1 MMLNTLLDYLADM
14 TVLYG
19 QACVYVYVDIDGERY
34 RITSLEGKQGEKR
47 PNERKDPNVITIK
60 AKRIKDDFERG

>member
-19 QACVYVYVDIDGERY
+19 QACVVVDIDIDGERY
-34 RITSLEGKQGEKR
+34 RITSLEGKQGH
-47 PNERKDPNVITIK
+47 PNVVTIK
-60 AKRIKDDFERG
+60 AKRIKDDFE